1 MNTFQARKNIES
13 IVTKPPKLTKKVLT
27 IEKKVFRKVDI
38 FTHLDTYNWVV
49 NTHKQLQ
56 KATF

>member
-38 FTHLDTYNWVV
+38 FTHLDTYN
-49 NTHKQLQ
+49 
-56 KATF
+56 